1 MPVPHRSA
9 IALLGL
15 ALAGSAARAQEPAS
29 PYFHLNLG
37 ASFLEGLSVTGPSG
51 NQATLNQDPGY
62 MINTGPGYA
71 FGNGFRAEIDLGYRH
86 NDAKNVT
93 LPGGGTTPTSLNLK
107 ANAAA
112 RSYLVDGLY
121 DFHIGNTAWTPYI
134 GFGVGAANVRV
145 NNIGSDTPFAWSA
158 MAGVEYP
165 VTRRVYLGVGY
176 KYLATEDLHLRTTS
190 ANLSSHAEYQDH
202 AAMLTFRLKFG
213 VPKPPP
219 PAPEGASMPPP
230 ALAAPAPPPPAP
242 KSFTIYFDF
251 DSAALTPSGRE
262 IVRQAAATAAGG
274 GITLI
279 TVTGHTDTVGAAR
292 YNLKLSERRADAV
305 RNEMVAVGIPSAEI
319 VTVGRGEADL
329 AVPTPPNVNEP
340 RNRRVVI
347 QEGGPSS

>member
-1 MPVPHRSA
+1 MPILHRSA
-9 IALLGL
+9 IALLAL
-15 ALAGSAARAQEPAS
+15 ALATAAARAEEPAGA
-29 PYFHLNLG
+29 YFHLNLG
-37 ASFLEGLSVTGPSG
+37 ANFLEGLSVTGPSG

-62 MINTGPGYA
+62 LINTGPGYA

-112 RSYLVDGLY
+112 RSYMVDGLY
-121 DFHIGNTAWTPYI
+121 DFHIGSSAWTPYI

-145 NNIGSDTPFAWSA
+145 NNIGSDTPFAWQA
-158 MAGVEYP
+158 LAGVEYP

-190 ANLSSHAEYQDH
+190 ANLSSHAEYQSH

-219 PAPEGASMPPP
+219 PAPAPEGASMPPP
-230 ALAAPAPPPPAP
+230 VLAAPAPLPR
-242 KSFTIYFDF
+242 SFTVYFDF

-274 GITLI
+274 GMTLI
-279 TVTGHTDTVGAAR
+279 SVTGHTDTVGTAR

-319 VTVGRGEADL
+319 ITVGRGEADL

-347 QEGGPSS
+347 QEGGPGS

>member
-1 MPVPHRSA
+1 MPVLYRSA

-15 ALAGSAARAQEPAS
+15 ALAGSVARAQEPKGT
-29 PYFHLNLG
+29 YFHLNLG

-51 NQATLNQDPGY
+51 NQATLNTDPGY

-93 LPGGGTTPTSLNLK
+93 LPGGGNTPTSLNLK

-112 RSYLVDGLY
+112 RSYMVDGLY
-121 DFHIGNTAWTPYI
+121 DFHIGGTSWTPYI

-145 NNIGSDTPFAWSA
+145 NNIGSDTPFAWQA

-165 VTRRVYLGVGY
+165 VTRRVYLGIGY

-219 PAPEGASMPPP
+219 PAPEGASMPP
-230 ALAAPAPPPPAP
+230 LAPAPPPPPPP
-242 KSFTIYFDF
+242 KSFTVYFDF
-251 DSAALTPSGRE
+251 DSAALTPSGRD
-262 IVRQAAATAAGG
+262 IVRQAAATATGS

-279 TVTGHTDTVGAAR
+279 TVTGHTDTVGSAQ
-292 YNLKLSERRADAV
+292 YNLQLSERRADAV

-329 AVPTPPNVNEP
+329 AIPTPPNVNEP

-347 QEGGPSS
+347 QEGAPGY

>member
-1 MPVPHRSA
+1 MRVPRRSA

-15 ALAGSAARAQEPAS
+15 AWAGSAARAQEPPG

-37 ASFLEGLSVTGPSG
+37 ANFLEGLSVTGPSG

-71 FGNGFRAEIDLGYRH
+71 FSHGFRAEIDLGYRH

-121 DFHIGNTAWTPYI
+121 DFHIGHIAWTPYI

-190 ANLSSHAEYQDH
+190 ANLSSHAEYQSH

-219 PAPEGASMPPP
+219 PAPEGGSMPPP
-230 ALAAPAPPPPAP
+230 ALAAPTPAPPAP
-242 KSFTIYFDF
+242 KIFTIYFDF

-262 IVRQAAATAAGG
+262 IVRQAATTAAGG

-279 TVTGHTDTVGAAR
+279 TVTGHTDTVGSAL

-305 RNEMVAVGIPSAEI
+305 RREMVAVGIPSAEI

-329 AVPTPPNVNEP
+329 AVPTAPNVNEP

-347 QEGGPSS
+347 QEGGPGF